1 MLPSLNSMS
10 GFLMKF
16 VVSFNDKGNDNKAG
30 KEKAGEIEEAQVF
43 NWNGDTI
50 VLEKRKLSHHQ
61 EPVPKS
67 KNPKE
72 LGCPR
77 YVPIYE
83 NCNACCKSQSN
94 DIKGLWKKKRKT
106 QKQQCIM
113 SRWYLFIETLV
124 LLVVRSRSL
133 QPLWGLRMV
142 I

>member
-1 MLPSLNSMS
+1 MN
-10 GFLMKF
+10 F

-50 VLEKRKLSHHQ
+50 VLERRKLSHHQ

-94 DIKGLWKKKRKT
+94 VIKGLWKKKERPKNNNA
-106 QKQQCIM
+106 
-113 SRWYLFIETLV
+113 
-124 LLVVRSRSL
+124 
-133 QPLWGLRMV
+133 
-142 I
+142 

>member
-1 MLPSLNSMS
+1 MS
-10 GFLMKF
+10 GFLMNF

-50 VLEKRKLSHHQ
+50 VLERRKLSHHQ

-94 DIKGLWKKKRKT
+94 DIKG
-106 QKQQCIM
+106 
-113 SRWYLFIETLV
+113 
-124 LLVVRSRSL
+124 
-133 QPLWGLRMV
+133 
-142 I
+142 